1 VVARI
6 VIEQMESI
14 LGQSI
19 VIEIVT
25 GAGGTIVGNG

>member
-25 GAGGTIVGNG
+25 GEGGTIVGNG